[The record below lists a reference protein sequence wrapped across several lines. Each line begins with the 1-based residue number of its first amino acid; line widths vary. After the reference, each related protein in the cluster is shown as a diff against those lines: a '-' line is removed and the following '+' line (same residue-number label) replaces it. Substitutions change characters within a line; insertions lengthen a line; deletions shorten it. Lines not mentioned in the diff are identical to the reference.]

1 MTDTPPPDIVRIK
14 LPTPFPVGKA
24 NAFLIKSDPPILVD
38 AGTRVDGAY
47 DELAARL
54 EENGLRV
61 ADIGIV
67 FVTHGH
73 LDHIGL
79 LADIAAESHA
89 EIYAH
94 PYVVSQF
101 GDYDKS
107 AKESAGFIETTMR
120 RLGVPEDMTRMISD
134 IRASLHSLAA
144 RVTIQHPMEDGD
156 SVAGFTVCHVPGHS
170 ATDVV
175 FYHPE
180 WRVAFTGDHVL
191 KGVTPNPLI
200 RKPPPGRPPTK
211 CLLEY
216 QQSLRRTHA
225 LDIDTCYPG
234 HGSPFSNHRAI
245 IDNLFER
252 HDRRTEEVRTILRDG
267 PLTPYEI
274 VMRLFP
280 KLRFP
285 MLHPGLSVAVGHI
298 EVLEGRGE
306 TVSEENDGVVRYAL
320 VNPA

>member
-1 MTDTPPPDIVRIK
+1 MTDSLLPDIVRIT
-14 LPTPFPVGKA
+14 LPTPFPVGMA
-24 NAFLIKSDPPILVD
+24 NVFLIKNDPPILVD
-38 AGTRVDGAY
+38 AGSRVEGAY
-47 DELAARL
+47 ERLAARL
-54 EENGLRV
+54 EEHGLRV

-94 PYVVSQF
+94 PYVVSQY

-107 AKESAGFIETTMR
+107 TEENVEFLEHTMR
-120 RLGVPEDMTRMISD
+120 RAGVPEEMTGMIRG

-156 SVAGFTVCHVPGHS
+156 SVAGYTVCHVPGHS
-170 ATDVV
+170 ATDVL

-180 WRVAFTGDHVL
+180 RRVAFTGDHVI

-200 RKPPPGRPPTK
+200 RKPPPGRAQAK
-211 CLLEY
+211 CLVEY
-216 QQSLRRTHA
+216 QQSLRRTRA
-225 LDIDTCYPG
+225 LDIATCYPG
-234 HGSPFSNHRAI
+234 HGSPFPNHRDI

-252 HDRRTEEVRTILRDG
+252 HDRRTEDVRMMLTEG
-267 PLTPYEI
+267 PLSPYEI

-280 KLRFP
+280 KISVP
-285 MLHPGLSVAVGHI
+285 QLHLGLSVAIGHI

-306 TVSEENDGVVRYAL
+306 AVSEEKDGVIRYAL
-320 VNPA
+320 VDSV